1 MRRIAGALIGI
12 VAYVAPAPAGPGDA
26 CSVAAHLV
34 QADAALPRVAAA
46 IKSKSLTIV
55 VSGTG
60 SSMLPGQSGPD
71 AAYPTRL
78 EAALQKK
85 LPGVSVKVISLA
97 KPRQTA
103 ADMASVFPKVL
114 KDEKPSLVVWQTGT
128 VDAMRGV
135 AQEGFQATLED
146 AVGKAREGGADVI
159 FMNPQYNPRSDAVI
173 ATATYSE
180 TMRFVALG
188 NAVNLFDRQGIM
200 RQWGELGTFD
210 LLAAT
215 KSLDTASKVHD
226 CIGRLLA
233 DLILQGVTVDP
244 DDNKTKNNDINDN
257 RDKKTL

>member
-12 VAYVAPAPAGPGDA
+12 LAYAAPAPAGPGDA
-26 CSVAAHLV
+26 CAVAAHLV

-46 IKSKSLTIV
+46 IKNKSLTIV

-60 SSMLPGQSGPD
+60 SSMLPGQGGAD
-71 AAYPTRL
+71 AAYPARL
-78 EAALQKK
+78 GAALQKTF
-85 LPGVSVKVISLA
+85 PGIAVKVISLA

-103 ADMASVFPKVL
+103 AEMASAFPKFL
-114 KDEKPSLVVWQTGT
+114 RDEKPALVIWQTGT

-146 AVGKAREGGADVI
+146 AVGKAREGGADLI
-159 FMNPQYNPRSDAVI
+159 FVNPQYNPRSDAVI
-173 ATATYSE
+173 ATGTYSE

-188 NAVNLFDRQGIM
+188 NSINLFDRQAIM

-210 LLAAT
+210 LLTAT
-215 KSLDTASKVHD
+215 KSMDTASKVHD

-233 DLILQGVTVDP
+233 DLIQQGVTVDP
-244 DDNKTKNNDINDN
+244 DDKTKTDINEN